1 MGVGQVGYGP
11 RRFRDIIDSTGGDF
25 NEMLRRA
32 ADASADDVI
41 SGYAMFYGGEDP
53 KTRARP
59 NATPWTRIAGLG
71 PAFFT
76 KFLYFTTP
84 GALILDNVLARK
96 VHELS
101 GILSLP
107 SWRPV
112 IRLESLPICRIP
124 ALDVAECRDVELH
137 ARRARTH
144 AVLAGPQSD

>member
-101 GILSLP
+101 GIPFSSVVAASHTTGVP
-107 SWRPV
+107 TDMPYTC
-112 IRLESLPICRIP
+112 IGCR
-124 ALDVAECRDVELH
+124 RMQG
-137 ARRARTH
+137 R
-144 AVLAGPQSD
+144 